1 MATTSA
7 QIQQLYVAYLGR
19 AADKA
24 GLDYW
29 LAQTNASG
37 TTAAKLTLDDLRT
50 NFTTQQTEYTNAYA
64 GLSRSDTVIKIY
76 NNLFGRAPDADGLTY
91 WTTGGGS
98 TVSSDLLLSA
108 FINGASATD
117 AKVITNKVL
126 VSEVYTSTAG
136 TNYVNADAKSI
147 LSGVTDSGTSVGDAL
162 NKLTDGSLSGIAI
175 PAAVA
180 NLKAVD
186 AATAAVTAFETTK
199 NADLFALETK
209 LVALS
214 KADANIADQ
223 DAGVITAASTYAA
236 VSTELSGDLS
246 AARTSLGGTTAQLT
260 TAAQTTA
267 TALTDARTALTASD
281 AKSVDHVT
289 AYTAASASV
298 KANVAVSAGDKQQAI
313 DTLTAFGANSANN
326 TVWTKALS
334 DAGITG
340 GTTAADKAALVYAA
354 LTNTASSASTIANV
368 KTAFSGVTNVSS
380 VTATS
385 DKDLANLKAVAT
397 LQTAASDLNNTNGNA
412 WISAYNDNVTAQ
424 SKVASSTALDG
435 ISSSY
440 KAIDDAHTASTT
452 AQANAVDKLDANA
465 LLADSGT
472 AITAPNATAKAEVF
486 YFADNKVT
494 SSDGTLTLAAGGDSL
509 YIGAGYTL
517 NKAAT
522 LGATGITGADNN
534 AKEVFFFKAA
544 DNSIKAVIETSVQ
557 GSTTVASNALAASS
571 TDQVAVITLSGVTD
585 VSQVKFDGGVISHV
599 A

>member
-37 TTAAKLTLDDLRT
+37 TTAAKLSLDDLRT

-76 NNLFGRAPDADGLTY
+76 NNLFGRAPDAAGLTY

-147 LSGVTDSGTSVGDAL
+147 LSGVTDVGTSVGTAL

-214 KADANIADQ
+214 KADANITDQ
-223 DAGVITAASTYAA
+223 DPGVTTAASTYAA
-236 VSTELSGDLS
+236 VNTELSGDLAS
-246 AARTSLGGTTAQLT
+246 ARTSLGGTTAQLT

-267 TALTDARTALTASD
+267 SALTDARTALTASD
-281 AKSVDHVT
+281 TKSVDHVT

-298 KANVAVSAGDKQQAI
+298 KANVAVSSGDKQQAI
-313 DTLTAFGANSANN
+313 DTLTAFGANAANN

-340 GTTAADKAALVYAA
+340 GANAAEKAALVYAA
-354 LTNTASSASTIANV
+354 LTNTASTASTIANV

-397 LQTAASDLNNTNGNA
+397 LQTATTDLNNATGNA
-412 WISAYNDNVTAQ
+412 WISAYNNDVTAQ

-440 KAIDDAHTASTT
+440 KAIDDAHTANTS
-452 AQANAVDKLDANA
+452 AQATAVTKLDANA
-465 LLADSGT
+465 LLTDAT
-472 AITAPNATAKAEVF
+472 NTITAPNATANAEVF
-486 YFADNKVT
+486 YFANNKVT
-494 SSDGTLTLAAGGDSL
+494 SSDGALTLAAGGDSL

-557 GSTTVASNALAASS
+557 GSTTVASNALAASG
-571 TDQVAVITLSGVTD
+571 TDQVSVITLTGVTD

-599 A
+599 